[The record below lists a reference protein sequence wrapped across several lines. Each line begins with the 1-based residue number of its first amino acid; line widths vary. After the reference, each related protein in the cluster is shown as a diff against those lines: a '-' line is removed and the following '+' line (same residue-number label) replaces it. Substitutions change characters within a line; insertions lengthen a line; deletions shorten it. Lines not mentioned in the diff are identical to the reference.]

1 MTDIKKYGETDSDKW
16 VKEMSS
22 SREIVYE
29 ILKHG
34 VSQSQINQIIG
45 LLALE
50 LENRD
55 LLKGYRNVYKVSQG
69 EAVEGVQSTSKIILD
84 S

>member
-1 MTDIKKYGETDSDKW
+1 MTEVKKYGENDTDKW
-16 VKEMSS
+16 VKEMST

-29 ILKHG
+29 IVNHG

-50 LENRD
+50 LEDRD
-55 LLKGYRNVYKVSQG
+55 LLKGYRDIYKMSQG
-69 EAVEGVQSTSKIILD
+69 EVVEGTKTTSKIILD

>member
-1 MTDIKKYGETDSDKW
+1 MAEIKKYGETDSDKW
-16 VKEMSS
+16 VKEMSA

-29 ILKHG
+29 IIKHG
-34 VSQSQINQIIG
+34 VSQAQINQIIG

-55 LLKGYRNVYKVSQG
+55 LLKGYRDVYKISQG
-69 EAVEGVQSTSKIILD
+69 ETVEGNQTTSKIILD

>member
-1 MTDIKKYGETDSDKW
+1 MADIKKYGETDSDKW

-69 EAVEGVQSTSKIILD
+69 ETVEGVQSTSKIILD

>member
-1 MTDIKKYGETDSDKW
+1 MSEIKKYGENDTDKW
-16 VKEMSS
+16 VKEMSM
-22 SREIVYE
+22 SREIVLE
-29 ILKHG
+29 ILRHG

-50 LENRD
+50 LENRE
-55 LLKGYRNVYKVSQG
+55 LLTGYRGIYKMSQG
-69 EAVEGVQSTSKIILD
+69 ETVEGVKSTSKIILD

>member
-1 MTDIKKYGETDSDKW
+1 MSEIKKYGENDTDKW
-16 VKEMSS
+16 VKEMSM
-22 SREIVYE
+22 SRDIVLE
-29 ILKHG
+29 ILRHG

-50 LENRD
+50 LESRE
-55 LLKGYRNVYKVSQG
+55 LLTGYRKTYKMSQG
-69 EAVEGVQSTSKIILD
+69 ETVEGVKSTSKIILD

>member
-1 MTDIKKYGETDSDKW
+1 MADIKKYGETDSDKW